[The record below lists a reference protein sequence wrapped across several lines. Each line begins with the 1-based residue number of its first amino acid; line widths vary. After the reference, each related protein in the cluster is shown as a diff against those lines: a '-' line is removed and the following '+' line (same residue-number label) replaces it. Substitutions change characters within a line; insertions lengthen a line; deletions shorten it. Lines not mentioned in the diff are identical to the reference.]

1 MDNEVSVKPS
11 SVIVVGAGI
20 VGAAIAYHLAR
31 QGAQVT
37 VLEQDSP
44 GSGVTRHSF
53 AWINPHGEFPAA
65 ARALR
70 AQALADY
77 RRLQHELPALQI
89 LSLIHI

>member
-1 MDNEVSVKPS
+1 MRPS

-70 AQALADY
+70 P
-77 RRLQHELPALQI
+77 RRWQTTAACSTNCRPCRSAGPAR
-89 LSLIHI
+89 